1 MIKFLERTK
10 SKDEEHV
17 DERAYPFFSTVY
29 GKDGWVSD
37 WDSTKPGLRVT
48 KTVMIDNYGTPV
60 CAYCGRVGL
69 PIQDRSTLN
78 FKGHCCVCK
87 DAMDEV
93 EIKTEVKKIK
103 EKFDNLLEEMYRS
116 LPEPNEIVLQYVI
129 ERKAKQ
135 EIDSLAMGFGKPTWM
150 KITDEN

>member
-1 MIKFLERTK
+1 MIKFLGKTK
-10 SKDEEHV
+10 NKDEDHV

-37 WDSTKPGLRVT
+37 WNPTKTGLRPT
-48 KTVMIDNYGTPV
+48 KTVMIGDYGTPV
-60 CAYCGRVGL
+60 CAYCGRVAL

-93 EIKTEVKKIK
+93 EIKVEVKKMK
-103 EKFDNLLEEMYRS
+103 EKFDRVIREAYSS
-116 LPEPNEIVLQYVI
+116 LPEANEIVLQNVI
-129 ERKAKQ
+129 EQKAKQ
-135 EIDSLAMGFGKPTWM
+135 EIDTLAMGFSKPSWM
-150 KITDEN
+150 KIIDED